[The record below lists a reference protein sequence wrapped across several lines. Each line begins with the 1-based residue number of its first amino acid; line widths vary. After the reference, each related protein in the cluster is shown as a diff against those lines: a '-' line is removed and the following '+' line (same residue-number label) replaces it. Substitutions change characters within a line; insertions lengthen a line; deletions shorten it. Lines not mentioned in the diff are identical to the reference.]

1 MEQVQAFRRPL
12 YASELATVDSL
23 LADPRRRGGLWEL
36 AAKEFD
42 WALTVNGHV
51 SGKPGRVD
59 FTSALTALRQL
70 AYLNGLPSL
79 NNAAA
84 KRLLESCAGPV
95 CAGVACQADISA
107 EEFKAAVGRLL
118 EQALAAS
125 LSS

>member
-1 MEQVQAFRRPL
+1 M
-12 YASELATVDSL
+12 
-23 LADPRRRGGLWEL
+23 
-36 AAKEFD
+36 
-42 WALTVNGHV
+42 
-51 SGKPGRVD
+51 
-59 FTSALTALRQL
+59 
-70 AYLNGLPSL
+70 

-95 CAGVACQADISA
+95 HTGVACQADISA